1 MLTVR
6 DVAADKVI
14 GLEVGADDYVT
25 KPFDERELLA
35 RIRSTLRTVAAA
47 GQNRQTAQLVMDD
60 HLHIDPQ
67 RRRVFR
73 NGMEVPLA
81 PREFDLLRCLA
92 TNARRPFGRSMLLDQ
107 IWGWEFAGDTRT
119 VDRHIAELRRKL
131 EDDLANPRYIFTV
144 RGVGYAFRG
153 W

>member
-1 MLTVR
+1 M
-6 DVAADKVI
+6 I
-14 GLEVGADDYVT
+14 
-25 KPFDERELLA
+25 
-35 RIRSTLRTVAAA
+35 
-47 GQNRQTAQLVMDD
+47 DD